1 MICLKLILN
10 MLYKLKA
17 DKFSYMKA
25 KYRYGCAGEVV
36 RQISRSG
43 DVLIVEGKTD
53 RFPIQINQ
61 LIEMSDL
68 EKFKVLFDRDKV
80 KNYPTKLEYR
90 TSDLDKNLQAA
101 RELITKH
108 NLKLVAG
115 TTGDMASYGAFEV
128 KEI

>member
-1 MICLKLILN
+1 MICLKLILK

-17 DKFSYMKA
+17 DKFSHMKP
-25 KYRYGCAGEVV
+25 KDRYGRAGEVV

-43 DVLIVEGKTD
+43 NVLIVEGKTD
-53 RFPIQINQ
+53 RFAVLINQ

-80 KNYPTKLEYR
+80 KSYPTKLEYR
-90 TSDLDKNLQAA
+90 TSELDKNLQSA
-101 RELITKH
+101 REIITKH
-108 NLKLVAG
+108 NLKLEAG